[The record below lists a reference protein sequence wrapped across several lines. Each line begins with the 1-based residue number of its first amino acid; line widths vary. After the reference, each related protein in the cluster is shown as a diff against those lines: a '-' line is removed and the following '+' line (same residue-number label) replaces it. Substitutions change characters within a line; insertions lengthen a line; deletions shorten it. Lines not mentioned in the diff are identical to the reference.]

1 MGRRTVTYD
10 VDSRNDA
17 NYRFEQQQK
26 NLGSQLGGVI
36 FSKLDLLPARGMPEA
51 LLPSRAG
58 NAVCRAIRCTI
69 KSPPCP
75 QLPSGVPTNPPPA
88 SAPAQVLSP
97 LTHRGRPFPPSSHRA
112 VCNSRTYHT
121 CMEGLMFGLP
131 APHWCYVQHVRA
143 G

>member
-36 FSKLDLLPARGMPEA
+36 FSELDLLPARGMPEA

-58 NAVCRAIRCTI
+58 NAVCRARRCII

-75 QLPSGVPTNPPPA
+75 QLPSERSDQSTACLVPPRKY
-88 SAPAQVLSP
+88 SP